1 MQTLAPDSFCPLTNP
16 QPYQRERDKPRQG
29 VMANTLKSHR
39 KGAVGFID
47 WLDVWRPPVVASIF
61 NRNLHLIDRARPEP
75 PFRESINGNLIK
87 NWLASGLKHLCVRY
101 GAIWTN
107 KDEANAGTAEMSR
120 THYGRNL
127 RGGGVNSERLS
138 FG

>member
-1 MQTLAPDSFCPLTNP
+1 
-16 QPYQRERDKPRQG
+16 
-29 VMANTLKSHR
+29 MANTLKSHR